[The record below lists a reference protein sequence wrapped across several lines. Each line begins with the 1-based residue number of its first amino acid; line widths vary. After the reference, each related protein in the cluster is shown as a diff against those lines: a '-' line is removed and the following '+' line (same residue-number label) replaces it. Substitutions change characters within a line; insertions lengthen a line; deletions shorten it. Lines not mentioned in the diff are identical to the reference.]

1 MVGMSTF
8 STILRR
14 DFGGFS
20 PPDPPVSRVLVSNPF
35 PVPFSSLV
43 CTALEQNP
51 SCCSSF
57 EQMNPEQQSESE

>member
-1 MVGMSTF
+1 M
-8 STILRR
+8 
-14 DFGGFS
+14 FS

-51 SCCSSF
+51 SCCSSC